1 MKGSTALI
9 SVLQHMCWSL
19 TIKAYPGWS
28 GKSDFYVSREYQS
41 SVLFWKSYQSSVF
54 LFIHIKVVSPVAKL
68 SKVVSRAF
76 FSYQSCVPQR
86 ELYQSCVF
94 RPQPESIIS
103 KLCPSH
109 FFVRS
114 CVPNFPGMERVT
126 AVLLLQLY
134 CCSSY
139 RYTAYSSCSL

>member
-1 MKGSTALI
+1 M
-9 SVLQHMCWSL
+9 
-19 TIKAYPGWS
+19 
-28 GKSDFYVSREYQS
+28 REYQS
-41 SVLFWKSYQSSVF
+41 SVLFWNSYQSSVF

-139 RYTAYSSCSL
+139 RYTAYSSCSLNRHKKKKHNFFERRAMARLAIRASLA